1 MEIQHAPLGIDKYE
15 IDTPALLL
23 DLDAMEHNLH
33 FMRDFCRKNKVNL
46 RPHIK
51 THKTPIL
58 AHKQV
63 EAGAIGIACQKLEEA
78 EVMAEAG
85 LKDILVT
92 YEMVTPQKI
101 RRLVNLAKHANI
113 IACVDNAK
121 NVEDLSAAAQAERVD
136 LDLLVEINVGHKRCG
151 VEPGEP
157 TLALVKRVV
166 KAPGLKLRGLMG
178 YAGYLMIEE
187 DKEKRRKGSI
197 EATTKLVET
206 RRMVEKEGIEVEI
219 CSAGGTG
226 TYDFDGIFEGVTEIQ
241 PGSYLTMDSK
251 YKKVVPEL
259 REAITVLTTVV
270 SRGAPDRASVD
281 AGLKCITPDYGFYG
295 WPEIKGGKGFGW
307 VSLHEEHGNL
317 KLSDPEPDIKPGDI
331 LELIPAHGCSTF
343 ALHDLLYGIRKG
355 KLECIWSIAA
365 RGCFR

>member
-1 MEIQHAPLGIDKYE
+1 MEIQHIPLGIGKHE
-15 IDTPALLL
+15 IDTPVLLL
-23 DLDAMEHNLH
+23 DLDAMEDNLH
-33 FMRDFCRKNKVNL
+33 FMQNFCRKNKVNL

-51 THKTPIL
+51 SHKTPAL
-58 AHKQV
+58 AHKQI
-63 EAGAIGIACQKLEEA
+63 EAGAMGIACQKLEEA

-101 RRLVNLAKHANI
+101 RRLVSLAKQANI
-113 IACVDNAK
+113 IACVDNPK
-121 NVEDLSAAAQAERVD
+121 NVQDLSVAAQAEGAD

-151 VEPGEP
+151 VEPGKP
-157 TLALVKRVV
+157 TLALVKEVV
-166 KAPGLKLRGLMG
+166 KAPGLKFRGLMG
-178 YAGYLMIEE
+178 YAGYLMVEE
-187 DKEKRRKGSI
+187 DREKRRKGSL

-206 RRMVEKEGIEVEI
+206 RHLVEKEGIEVEI

-226 TYDFDGIFEGVTEIQ
+226 TFDFDGTFEGVTEIQ
-241 PGSYLTMDSK
+241 PGSYLTMDCK
-251 YKKVVPEL
+251 YKKVVPEFQ
-259 REAITVLTTVV
+259 EALTVLTTVV

-295 WPEIKGGKGFGW
+295 LPEVKGGEGFGW
-307 VSLHEEHGNL
+307 VSIHEEHGNL
-317 KLSDPEPDIKPGDI
+317 KLSDPVPDIKPGDT

-343 ALHDLLYGIRKG
+343 SLHDILYGTRKG
-355 KLECIWSIAA
+355 KLECVWSISA